1 MAWLRGSPGPAA
13 TPAGAQGLATQP
25 ADSTALRDIF
35 KDLIAYVLFLQATLE
50 KRSPPFNE
58 VRERVTR
65 LIEDQERRVQA
76 GEAPWESYRE
86 ARFAVLAWVDE
97 IILTSKWPH
106 HAQWQHIM
114 LATHGTV
121 NAGEEFYQRLE
132 KLPAA
137 ARDVREIYY
146 LCLELGFLGE
156 HALADSASYLRD
168 LRHGLYRQLSG
179 APNDIRQHYPR
190 LFPEAYRKGSGA
202 ARPAAPGI
210 HPVWFGVALL
220 VPVLLFMTYWLL
232 LNRQTA
238 RLLALLEKP
247 VTVVVPERQQPERPP
262 PDWRLSLIQ
271 ELRRRGIKAE
281 ETPRGIV
288 VTLPGLLFEVN
299 KSDLSGEGR
308 VKMQEVAFIVKQ
320 YAPERVMAVE
330 GHASRERG
338 VLDEHNQR
346 LSEDRARKAAEV
358 LLTVGLRSDKVTSK
372 GLGSSIPVA
381 SNETEEGRRQN
392 RRVEI
397 IIEKTGN

>member
-1 MAWLRGSPGPAA
+1 MAWLRGSSGPAGHA
-13 TPAGAQGLATQP
+13 AGAQGLATQP
-25 ADSTALRDIF
+25 GDSTALREIF

-65 LIEDQERRVQA
+65 FIEDQERRVQA

-106 HAQWQHIM
+106 RAQWQHIM
-114 LATHGTV
+114 LGTHGTV

-168 LRHGLYRQLSG
+168 LRRGLYRQLSG

-190 LFPEAYRKGSGA
+190 LFPEAYRKASGA

-220 VPVLLFMTYWLL
+220 VPVLLFLTYWLL
-232 LNRQTA
+232 LNRQTN

-247 VTVVVPERQQPERPP
+247 VTVVVPAPP
-262 PDWRLSLIQ
+262 PPPAQPAKCATLIEALRCEGIQVQ
-271 ELRRRGIKAE
+271 ETA
-281 ETPRGIV
+281 RGIV

-299 KSDLSGEGR
+299 SAELNPQGA
-308 VKMQEVAFIVKQ
+308 VKMGEVGRIVRKF
-320 YAPERVMAVE
+320 APDRVIAIE

-338 VLDEHNQR
+338 TPEERNQR
-346 LSEDRARKAAEV
+346 LSDDRAKTAAGV
-358 LLTVGLRSDKVTSK
+358 LLGAGIGPEKISTRGF
-372 GLGSSIPVA
+372 GSGRPVA
-381 SNETEEGRRQN
+381 SNDTEDGRRQN
-392 RRVEI
+392 RRVEL
-397 IIEKTGN
+397 IIERN

>member
-13 TPAGAQGLATQP
+13 GPAGAQGLAAQP

-76 GEAPWESYRE
+76 GEAPSESYRE

-97 IILTSKWPH
+97 IVLTSHWPH
-106 HAQWQHIM
+106 RAQWQHIM

-121 NAGEEFYQRLE
+121 NAGEEFYERLE

-190 LFPEAYRKGSGA
+190 LFPEAYRKGPGA

-220 VPVLLFMTYWLL
+220 APALLFMAYWLL
-232 LNRQTA
+232 LNRQTN

-247 VTVVVPERQQPERPP
+247 VTVVVPAPP
-262 PDWRLSLIQ
+262 PPVDWSWSLIQ

-299 KSDLSGEGR
+299 RSDLSPEGR
-308 VKMQEVAFIVKQ
+308 VKMQDVALIVKQ

-346 LSEDRARKAAEV
+346 LSQERAMKSAEV
-358 LLTVGLRSDKVTSK
+358 LLGVGLRPDKVTYK
-372 GLGSSIPVA
+372 GFGSSSPVA
-381 SNETEEGRRQN
+381 SNETEEGRRLN

-397 IIEKTGN
+397 VIEKTAN